1 MSFVRRRISPLA
13 HWPPL
18 GAVLLAFVAGYT
30 SIGAA
35 SAAPT
40 CGKEMAAATSKIQ
53 GLPPILRGRVEHGLP
68 HAVALFRFQRSDDA
82 LALLDALVALLDGP
96 RGERLEDAVGDALT
110 TSIRTLRTC
119 VATSQAAPLATI
131 TIHAFDED
139 GTSEGGAGRPVGEGA
154 SVDVEGIPVS
164 RTGPDSSLQA
174 VVPSGTIGIRVTH
187 DASSVGRQV
196 VTLSPGAFSQVSVV
210 LAEGKE
216 PSEDSDLVFE
226 EAADDVLPADAA
238 SLTLTFV
245 QDETPVRISQ
255 IVEIALSDDPDAFRE
270 DLKPFF
276 TVVHGVMQATNL
288 PAVRGRI
295 AAYSKNGRPL
305 SLAVIAIDTQ
315 GRGHYGRLRFQV
327 GEFRLAVTLAP
338 PPSNPAL
345 RVSNIKVRVTV
356 GGGDVAMTRT
366 SDAQGRFEIESLPDA
381 TLDFEAHTEASG
393 MHYYTNASLTL
404 CGNGSVTIPMLSV
417 KDIVAG
423 TPGMRDRTTPQC
435 SDVPRR

>member
-1 MSFVRRRISPLA
+1 MSFVRTRISPLA
-13 HWPPL
+13 HWLPL
-18 GAVLLAFVAGYT
+18 GAVLVVAGYT
-30 SIGAA
+30 SISAA
-35 SAAPT
+35 SAAAP
-40 CGKEMAAATSKIQ
+40 CGKEMAAVTSKVE
-53 GLPPILRGRVEHGLP
+53 GLPLTLRGRIEHGLP

-82 LALLDALVALLDGP
+82 LALLDALVALPDRP
-96 RGERLEDAVGDALT
+96 RGERLEDAVRDPLR

-154 SVDVEGIPVS
+154 SVDVEGIAVG
-164 RTGPDSSLQA
+164 RTGPDSTLQA
-174 VVPSGTIGIRVTH
+174 VVPSGTIDIRVTH
-187 DASSVGRQV
+187 DASSVGVKV
-196 VTLSPGAFSQVSVV
+196 VTLSPGAFSPVSVV

-226 EAADDVLPADAA
+226 EAPDGLLPVDAA
-238 SLTLTFV
+238 SLTLTFM
-245 QDETPVRISQ
+245 QDEAPVPIDH
-255 IVEIALSDDPDAFRE
+255 IEEIALSDDPDAFGE

-276 TVVHGVMQATNL
+276 TVVHGVIEATNL
-288 PAVRGRI
+288 PALRGRI
-295 AAYSKNGRPL
+295 AAYSRNGRPL
-305 SLAVIAIDTQ
+305 SLSVITIDTQ
-315 GRGHYGRLRFQV
+315 GRGHYGQLRFQV
-327 GEFRLAVTLAP
+327 GEFRLVVTLAP

-345 RVSNIKVRVTV
+345 PVSNIKVRVTV
-356 GGGDVAMTRT
+356 GGADVAMNRT

-381 TLDFEAHTEASG
+381 TLGFEAHTEASG

-423 TPGMRDRTTPQC
+423 TPRLRDRTTPQC